1 MNIDQPPVHALDRP
15 LVHADQAFEILDAPT
30 PNMAPPESTIQPS
43 AVAHAWDALID
54 HLSSGQSIDQ
64 HHPLLVALLQALM
77 ETGVLPTNAPL
88 TESGIAQFHD
98 WMMGMMPNRPQDMM
112 LIEGW
117 LLAQLSDANPQSGV
131 QQISVCHGIN
141 EFQQFSVTTH
151 VKRGDAW
158 LTLGPFSATPS
169 VYDHALHASST
180 TIFTHVVEHQGPT
193 LDYSQAHTALALSD
207 ADTVALNNWFEARFP
222 QGIESDSAVGMA
234 DAIYTALLDDG
245 FEYLPDNG
253 DSWAS
258 VADTLGSGSG
268 DCEDFSHLLH
278 AAFSYGFAAWP
289 PSDAPQLSVVA
300 GLVGQ
305 GAYVLGHSVLHLQVN
320 GDTHV
325 YDMARTVVADSTS
338 RGTLLANYRQQVA
351 FNEVLHYNDQAT
363 TITASQVDLASFS
376 TASSQTSS
384 PSRPFIT
391 YVDSMLQSS
400 GITDSSLSYS
410 DLIRSVIEAET
421 GAFEENKGLLARPED
436 ELVFDTDLVDFQVVN
451 FFGPEEIDNLIG
463 NYELSMDE
471 VVQLNEIVHE
481 AMATNQPIT
490 LDSLDYL
497 LETSPYTNI
506 REVIYMYLEFEK
518 VIGYDW
524 FPNTKSFSK
533 SYTDIH
539 QKLMELGII
548 SAHGEI
554 DPEKL
559 EDSATLTAFKAFMTI
574 DFGGEQMV
582 SSQADRVLAMIRN
595 KHYVF
600 SSGGGV
606 PQGDNGLARAL
617 GEFEALSETLF
628 KGFLGSPVGTKL
640 DGGHTLGQSRFAKGD
655 SDSLF
660 IRTDHN
666 AIQEFMSRFLT
677 VQNIIS
683 AHLTAIFSFCDM
695 VESLSAKLGNEHS
708 MASESANHRQKIMQ
722 AFNSYSGAMN
732 ESLHNVMDMF
742 EKSVQKVNEARY
754 QTAVAKIEDEYKGVL
769 NQLKDQMLAD
779 QSSIHKNQIMM
790 ALSQDYYRMLSD
802 NRKSMQSAMVDVPNF
817 GPNLLPSTFS
827 GFLIEHSDEMGEL
840 TSIQI
845 WSYLVASGVINE
857 QGMLTDGHK
866 TKSDIEAKV
875 VINRDD
881 SISVADSDNEGMKQ
895 FKALLQQELVKFKGW
910 MRSATSDQKTQLR
923 ATIHARLGSHA
934 STQQDMANGKVLQ
947 IVHPSISSFDTSSF
961 IPSIMDMMA
970 RDSDELYYDPK
981 TTGVIPFHGI
991 DDDIDIDIAAQ
1002 HNRFNEMLLSED
1014 SWIDYLKKFEKE
1026 PVDLLFPIDFKTFG
1040 DEGEYNLTPVQK
1052 EQLSQILETHYH
1064 DRLLGFDYFSLGP
1077 LGLSPKANYE
1087 LMRKLYFERYI
1098 NGMNQVIYRPEIIQ
1112 PSHQPFTSEDLFN
1125 SLKDSGMLVEDDAG
1139 KFNVDLTNINN
1150 FSNKYSDE
1158 YSSAIVDAIIQELR
1172 ATKNP
1177 NALHLSRNAA
1187 AVTEPGSGFQMVNVE
1202 MMAMAKKNLAMM
1214 NMVRRIFMTLV
1225 SAQAQFIDRL
1235 AARMSEHA
1243 TQSSHYL
1250 DTPMQLMESHM
1261 RLADRQLSTIQTQT
1275 RQMVDRINDLH
1286 KLRLN
1291 LVKQTDP
1298 TKRRLSLASEYLQM
1312 VGAILMVV
1320 PNAYFQ
1326 GIGVLIT
1333 MASLALGTVETYRD
1347 HQLEKKLHQTMVEYD
1362 DWFDDVR
1369 QQSLEF
1375 FSANGV
1381 TPNPFGSSAGHSSE
1395 LVIDDL
1401 PRSVVDYSNAHSY
1414 INPDAPQV
1422 QQLLNER
1429 VFPNG
1434 LPDSPDAII
1443 EGVHAFMLENTQYVS
1458 DGTHDDWADVNDVAS
1473 SLRGDCED
1481 LINLEHSLLLA
1492 AFSKSGQPC
1501 PTPVNHAAYVTVDGD
1516 PVGHVFSTI
1525 EYNGQTMVLDPS
1537 LEHGGMVAY
1546 DDYKRRYAVNE
1557 VFTYTAGQTHV
1568 IEPAALGLE
1577 TASGMDSVFDDE
1589 FLNDICTTFSNV
1601 KITPGASDDDI
1612 IRILGGSMIDKILD
1626 KIPGLNIPLIGDGF
1640 GLFMKQFLPG
1650 NAFAGIVGYA
1660 DDFKRSDVYQKVM
1673 NGLTLPITSIL
1684 ESLFD
1689 YDSYFDELTDESKK
1703 QILENV
1709 ANGNVND
1716 LSPIRDQLIRSGMD
1730 LFNSNAGRR
1739 REFNAQAGRSA
1750 NALDFPIYFD
1760 SVTYTDGDGNEQ
1772 TLDLPLAK
1780 RQKLAE
1786 ILSNA
1791 YNTNQYKYIELIAI
1805 SESLGLT
1812 DAETIG
1818 LINQLQALGYMVNFQ
1833 VVLPLSYSVSGSFLD
1848 RYIKEDYRYK
1858 FSDRLSKFLQDNRGL
1873 NFREFTLSGEFEDLF
1888 GDDSH
1893 WFNAGF
1899 DKFDVTEGIMDE
1911 LLALNILKY
1920 DQDQRIYTI
1929 NTFTMPVTT
1938 NLNTEPSIQALLQQQ
1953 VASLGDMHGTDSHDL
1968 RSRFLI
1974 DMDSK
1979 GQRVTTDHIAIEGF
1993 KDDIRITQEKLRLV
2007 FMVTKMITESLLTL
2021 AAIIGDEQKAKVA
2034 NGLQEI
2040 FESNFDLVNADVQM
2054 FEQIMSHMETA
2065 INHNVQVEKTRY
2077 EKKYDFQFKL
2087 AILPASMVFAKVAQ
2101 PIQVVADI
2109 FETTMLH
2116 YDTFGHNQWSERYLN
2131 TNQFGEEG
2139 FIQQAAYHRFG
2150 KYYDIGGGPYSSAYN
2165 LKYVNIRLL
2174 RSKNFDLLWDAA
2186 TGDASIQK
2194 TTGLAFKDIIG
2205 GELNGDSAHYLDLDY
2220 NRFASIRQQM
2230 VSNGMRAQMLLVY
2243 VMAKAGFLA
2252 SLTKSIRGDGKVASS
2267 QALATSIDILER
2279 EVMHDMDSLNAIQS
2293 MHQEAVR
2300 VHNMHIDALQRVE
2313 KSVIE
2318 GVLFGA
2324 FFSVGFVAPS
2334 LFQSLGGLASMLTIK
2349 AIANMLHGFLT
2360 GFDAMDKAQTRLE
2373 RKTFAKQ
2380 DAPQEPESPDG
2391 DANRRSYQPQTKA
2404 LTNPYELPE
2413 WMTKAE
2419 ANYLEDTYDK
2429 NKVIYYQSTPIGDAF
2444 GFGHAGVN
2452 WYELAIQQVE
2462 LKKLFAAWDAILKVN
2477 QSRSEAIQ
2485 AIAEDLGAVVSS
2497 LSFTRGL
2504 KSSMAFQKSLMTTTL
2519 DQRYKMIQAV
2529 VDLFNRVQKERRE
2542 TIIQLV
2548 KGVLMGLIGKSI
2560 AKQRSITD
2568 RNKMSFSQSLT
2579 IKQRLN
2585 PMSAKF
2591 LGRGDNRFLDAF
2603 NRFGEDI
2610 MRLVGALIRR
2620 EQLESARAERSNQ
2633 LASATHRMGAGSG
2646 AEAVLYIASA
2656 QASSK
2661 KIESDVIGEIKS
2673 YENDFKNVILDM
2685 KRVVEAQ
2692 AREIAKLQTSGDAE
2706 FIKQKHKELSKS
2718 ILKDDMVN
2726 TQRIMKEVA
2735 AGLAKP
2741 NIKQTWNLPTIGG
2754 ALLTADNLRRSIV
2767 RAFLPL
2773 LKLVGMERL
2782 EAPMHPTQIRSIG
2795 RLWKTVDNA
2804 ETIIKENGG
2813 NQQAL
2818 EEFQDEKDGLI
2829 TLVDD
2834 FQKSVSQD
2842 SFGEDTLIQSI
2853 RLLQDISNKFD
2864 TLSRIVGQFDD
2875 YQSRTMTQKLNQLVF
2890 SSTSNIKAASANIQ
2904 SFVVF
2909 ATAATVVHLNPH
2921 AKAHQHQSG
2930 QHHNLTSFYSW
2941 LDNQEARSPGR
2952 VYAPLAQQFAQLS
2965 NQDNANQQALFNFFK
2980 QALNDN
2986 NETSAQRQ
2994 LAIKL
2999 LAYQQRNARAT
3010 IQFLNEEVKNK
3021 DRRASLRSILNQAQQ
3036 QNNPNFAK
3044 HLLYGHSPRMSGI
3057 VPKVFRKKGDQ
3068 YHPLVTQWMM
3078 DAEENNT
3085 LVNYFNQLE
3094 MDDQLQR
3101 PDLSDG
3107 WLSAAAS
3114 RLQPTG
3120 RLKKWEYEK
3129 EWDNLVSELSL
3140 DDAPDTQSKV
3150 QRLKG
3155 VVNFAAALTISE
3167 TNKQKLYKRIEILFK
3182 SLTTDVRGIGPD
3194 QNDSFFEL
3202 LSATLAFQSLNP
3214 TFESAFLEQLA
3225 EKYHANNPSDFSVPS
3240 ATSKQPLYQQLE
3252 LQMASHRHSY
3262 NSRALIVSMFDDIQ
3276 SKIDDHPYGT
3286 TYPNQQSKFDRMSD
3300 EDLINHDKVL
3310 DNDLRVV
3317 QALLNR
3323 VKLHGA
3329 NADTLR
3335 FLVDHQFT
3343 ALWSFLNQQ
3352 VSKNPHDFNAI
3363 AESFSQMV
3371 QCGAITPIPDS
3382 PQRLMMELL
3391 FGDGTQFNDACNRLN
3406 AQILPQM
3413 QALPLSDDTIIH
3425 LLNQSRNQ
3433 KNLWEQ
3439 AIRDDDGPLRNL
3451 VLSRMALSNELM
3463 GDMKMTDSK
3472 LTHAFIEKQ
3481 PDIAFQRLLN
3491 GPPIDTSIIN
3501 GLLPTIA
3508 SSMAWLEKPQLAAK
3522 LYEKLKTNQKDI
3534 LYNHLWREKQNYR
3547 ALDVLYHALDDA
3559 QKKELKSRFDTWC
3572 KSQKETIDQLTD
3584 NTEKGMKL
3592 EKIKKIVH
3600 TIYPVFEG
3608 FGHTLNNVLQVS
3620 PFEPELVNHVM
3631 SHMDQGQYP
3640 QYIQD
3645 LTTHW
3650 DKRDTPN
3657 YDIQKRH
3664 IVELDQTFQAQPDD
3678 QMATDFIKDWVE
3690 SQEPNRR
3697 VAAHVWLN
3705 AQLKVDQKKQAWQE
3719 LAQRDS
3725 DIRWLLG
3732 AHGIALPATERIQDV
3747 SSQMVTR
3754 LFSPHQSTK
3763 NTTQACL
3770 SDLAAISNAT
3780 IRGQVLSDMLHQ
3792 LRPSLQMGF
3801 IKYRLCI
3808 NIIADIFKK
3817 FPELANHSDELNGAM
3832 TAFLTDILNPPAGVT
3847 YQIHDQKAAF
3857 LTLLDTMPND
3867 PFSRYMAKIEQLV
3880 GYDALY
3886 EFSIKNPHA
3895 TSATPFEQAVSRRVA
3910 LMATQAQN
3918 IDKTKFDSYKR
3929 YIEYSQGR
3937 LTPDDFFRQPT
3948 ITEDRQPTIT
3958 EDLAHLHQWHP
3969 HEFGRLCYDLSKT
3982 KNAAYRNHIF
3992 EQMAEKIPRGLTND
4006 VDINFALAI
4015 QSMVVEIDRYYTMP
4029 GQSVLQ
4035 EFFTVVQNQQKYDSI
4050 DDLFKESAWCD
4061 FICVSSLP
4069 NKSSN
4074 RFQTLIIE
4082 NLLEAKLKPTWSI
4095 GNVLNLKRHPLYDS
4109 FPTLSGAAFDAF
4121 VGRLIQGN
4129 RIQHHHALAG
4139 IVEKAPGLNAPRKKT
4154 ETIIQGIVQKIV
4166 TKQGGGI
4173 DTLLGVADELGAKKD
4188 FWFAE
4193 VGHYFKHKSRLPIKG
4208 KVLHGQTSLP
4218 DKDSTHRRP
4227 QYTELLDQLVQLQRQ
4242 TDSSKL
4248 LMAHLVAALP
4258 GHLGKDTLPDR
4269 WVTLFNSWFD
4279 KVSQGMRQPEKDK
4292 LLTDSIDDVQRLM
4305 TKPNITSLQS
4315 KIKDSGNPFTKVV
4328 NGLTLGQARAGQF
4341 NIRAQLFKQQ
4351 HLMVEGM
4358 NSNKLLD
4365 IIDALEK
4372 FDAYNR
4378 KNELSKQSGFSVGH
4392 VPLASVV

>member
-1 MNIDQPPVHALDRP
+1 MNIDQPPIQTLDRP
-15 LVHADQAFEILDAPT
+15 LVHADQAFEILDAPI
-30 PNMAPPESTIQPS
+30 PNAAVPESTIQPS

-54 HLSSGQSIDQ
+54 HLSSGQPIDQ

-77 ETGVLPTNAPL
+77 DAGVLPATTPL
-88 TESGIAQFHD
+88 TESGMAQFHD
-98 WMMGMMPNRPQDMM
+98 WMMGMMPDRPQDMM

-117 LLAQLSDANPQSGV
+117 LLAQLSDANPLSGV

-158 LTLGPFSATPS
+158 LTLSPFSATS
-169 VYDHALHASST
+169 SAYDHALHASSAA
-180 TIFTHVVEHQGPT
+180 IFTHVVEHQGPT

-384 PSRPFIT
+384 PSRSFIT

-410 DLIRSVIEAET
+410 DLIRLVIEAET
-421 GAFEENKGLLARPED
+421 GAFEENKRLLARPED
-436 ELVFDTDLVDFQVVN
+436 ELVLEADLVDLIVVDFLSPDIIPILKN
-451 FFGPEEIDNLIG
+451 H
-463 NYELSMDE
+463 YELSMNDI
-471 VVQLNEIVHE
+471 VQLNDILHE

-497 LETSPYTNI
+497 LETSRFTNI
-506 REVIYMYLEFEK
+506 RESIYFVLEYLNVIDIYNGK
-518 VIGYDW
+518 VL
-524 FPNTKSFSK
+524 SFKTISK
-533 SYTDIH
+533 LYTDIH
-539 QKLMELGII
+539 QKLIDLGII

-559 EDSATLTAFKAFMTI
+559 EDSATITAFKAFMTI
-574 DFGGEQMV
+574 DFGGEQIV
-582 SSQADRVLAMIRN
+582 SGQADRVLAMIRN
-595 KHYVF
+595 KHYVL
-600 SSGGGV
+600 SNGGV
-606 PQGDNGLARAL
+606 AQGDNGLASAL
-617 GEFEALSETLF
+617 SEFEALSETLF
-628 KGFLGSPVGTKL
+628 KGFLGSPVGIDL
-640 DGGHTLGQSRFAKGD
+640 DEGRTIGQSPFAKGN

-660 IRTDHN
+660 IRTDHK
-666 AIQEFMSRFLT
+666 AIQEYMSRFLT

-683 AHLTAIFSFCDM
+683 AHFTAIFSFCDM

-722 AFNSYSGAMN
+722 AFNNFSGTVN
-732 ESLHNVMDMF
+732 ESLNTMMDMF

-754 QTAVAKIEDEYKGVL
+754 QTAVTEIEDEYNGVGAIL
-769 NQLKDQMLAD
+769 QDQFLAD
-779 QSSIHKNQIMM
+779 QSSIHKNQLMM

-817 GPNLLPSTFS
+817 GANLMPSTFS
-827 GFLIEHSDEMGEL
+827 GFLIRNSETMGEL

-845 WSYLVASGVINE
+845 WSYLVASGVIDE
-857 QGMLTDGHK
+857 HGKLTESHNIK
-866 TKSDIEAKV
+866 EKIEAN
-875 VINRDD
+875 VILTRDAT
-881 SISVADSDNEGMKQ
+881 ITVADDEGEDMKQ
-895 FKALLQQELVKFKGW
+895 FKQLLKQELPKFKDW
-910 MRSATSDQKTQLR
+910 MAR
-923 ATIHARLGSHA
+923 ATEAEKKQLQAEIHARLGSHA
-934 STQQDMANGKVLQ
+934 SNQQDMANGKVLR
-947 IVHPSISSFDTSSF
+947 IIHPGIQSFDTSSF
-961 IPSIMDMMA
+961 MPSVMDMMA
-970 RDSDELYYDPK
+970 RDSDELYYNPK

-991 DDDIDIDIAAQ
+991 DDDIDIAAQ

-1026 PVDLLFPIDFKTFG
+1026 PVVQWFPITFTEFG
-1040 DEGEYNLTPVQK
+1040 DKPYKLTPVQK
-1052 EQLSQILETHYH
+1052 EQLSQILNTHF
-1064 DRLLGFDYFSLGP
+1064 DEFLRFDYSSFSP
-1077 LGLSPKANYE
+1077 LGLSKEENEALMIE
-1087 LMRKLYFERYI
+1087 LYSMGYI
-1098 NGMNQVIYRPEIIQ
+1098 KSCQVILSDKVE

-1158 YSSAIVDAIIQELR
+1158 YSSAIVDAIVQELR

-1177 NALHLSRNAA
+1177 NALHLSRKAA

-1577 TASGMDSVFDDE
+1577 TASGMDSVFDDK

-1640 GLFMKQFLPG
+1640 GFFMKQFLPG

-1673 NGLTLPITSIL
+1673 NGLTLPITRIL
-1684 ESLFD
+1684 DSLFD
-1689 YDSYFDELTDESKK
+1689 YDSYFEELTDESKK

-1716 LSPIRDQLIRSGMD
+1716 LSPIRDQLIRSGMG

-1750 NALDFPIYFD
+1750 NALDFPIYFE
-1760 SVTYTDGDGNEQ
+1760 SVTYMDGDRNEQ
-1772 TLDLPLAK
+1772 TLELSLAK

-1786 ILSNA
+1786 ILSNI
-1791 YNTNQYKYIELIAI
+1791 YNHEYPVIDLGDIMH
-1805 SESLGLT
+1805 SLELT
-1812 DAETIG
+1812 DDQAIA
-1818 LINQLQALGYMVNFQ
+1818 LIIQLQGLGYVVNSQ
-1833 VVLPLSYSVSGSFLD
+1833 VVIPELHDAMSDSFLEMF
-1848 RYIKEDYRYK
+1848 INEECIYK
-1858 FSDRLSKFLQDNRGL
+1858 FSYGLSELLKNNQGVSFDANKL
-1873 NFREFTLSGEFEDLF
+1873 
-1888 GDDSH
+1888 GDVFMGFYTSNPD
-1893 WFNAGF
+1893 WFNDNEAV
-1899 DKFDVTEGIMDE
+1899 DKYDFKNGIMDE
-1911 LLALNILKY
+1911 LLALNIVKQNEHGLFF
-1920 DQDQRIYTI
+1920 I

-1993 KDDIRITQEKLRLV
+1993 KDDIRITQEKLRIV
-2007 FMVTKMITESLLTL
+2007 FMVTKMMTESLLTL

-2109 FETTMLH
+2109 FEATMLH

-2186 TGDASIQK
+2186 TKVDPIQK

-2220 NRFASIRQQM
+2220 NRFASIRKQM

-2267 QALATSIDILER
+2267 QALATSIDTLER

-2324 FFSVGFVAPS
+2324 FFSVGFFAPS

-2504 KSSMAFQKSLMTTTL
+2504 KSSMSLKKSLMTTKL
-2519 DQRYKMIQAV
+2519 DQRYKMIEAV

-2548 KGVLMGLIGKSI
+2548 KGVLMGIIGKSM

-2591 LGRGDNRFLDAF
+2591 LGRGDNQFLDAF

-2673 YENDFKNVILDM
+2673 YENDFKNVILDI
-2685 KRVVEAQ
+2685 KRVVETQ
-2692 AREIAKLQTSGDAE
+2692 AREIAKLQTRGDAE
-2706 FIKQKHKELSKS
+2706 FIKQKREELSKS

-2741 NIKQTWNLPTIGG
+2741 NSEQKWNMPTIGG

-2773 LKLVGMERL
+2773 LKLFGKERL
-2782 EAPMHPTQIRSIG
+2782 EYPMSPTQSSSIG
-2795 RLWKTVDNA
+2795 RLWKTVENA
-2804 ETIIKENGG
+2804 ETIIEKNGG
-2813 NQQAL
+2813 NKQAL
-2818 EEFQDEKDGLI
+2818 KEFQNEKDDLI
-2829 TLVDD
+2829 KLVND

-2853 RLLQDISNKFD
+2853 ELLQDISNKFQS
-2864 TLSRIVGQFDD
+2864 LSGIVGQFDD
-2875 YQSRTMTQKLNQLVF
+2875 YQSRTIKQKLNQLVF

-2921 AKAHQHQSG
+2921 AKAHQHQLG
-2930 QHHNLTSFYSW
+2930 QDHNLTSFYRW
-2941 LDNQEARSPGR
+2941 LDDQEARSPGR

-2980 QALNDN
+2980 SALNQDN
-2986 NETSAQRQ
+2986 EQSQDAKF
-2994 LAIKL
+2994 AIKL
-2999 LAYQQRNARAT
+2999 LAFQQRNAKAT
-3010 IQFLNEEVKNK
+3010 IQLLDKEVENK
-3021 DRRASLRSILNQAQQ
+3021 DRRASHFRSIVNQAK
-3036 QNNPNFAK
+3036 QNNPTFAK
-3044 HLLYGHSPRMSGI
+3044 HLLYGHSPRISDFMPNG
-3057 VPKVFRKKGDQ
+3057 FRNKPPQ
-3068 YHPLVTQWMM
+3068 LVTQWMM
-3078 DAEENNT
+3078 SADHNKT
-3085 LVNYFNQLE
+3085 LADHFNQLE

-3101 PDLSDG
+3101 AALSDG
-3107 WLSAAAS
+3107 MLSAAAS

-3140 DDAPDTQSKV
+3140 DDALDTQSKV

-3167 TNKQKLYKRIEILFK
+3167 TKKQALYKQIQTLFEK
-3182 SLTTDVRGIGPD
+3182 ISIDEIGPN
-3194 QNDSFFEL
+3194 QKDSFFEL
-3202 LSATLAFQSLNP
+3202 LSAILEFQSLN
-3214 TFESAFLEQLA
+3214 SNLAQAFLSKLA
-3225 EKYHANNPSDFSVPS
+3225 EHYIQNFNTYTVPLNAS
-3240 ATSKQPLYQQLE
+3240 EQSLYQALAV
-3252 LQMASHRHSY
+3252 QMASHMHHHDPS
-3262 NSRALIVSMFDDIQ
+3262 SDIVQMFNGIQ
-3276 SKIDDHPYGT
+3276 AQLDAHTYGT
-3286 TYPNQQSKFDRMSD
+3286 TDSAQQTKFNSMHVA
-3300 EDLINHDKVL
+3300 DLIDPTKML

-3317 QALLNR
+3317 RELFSKGELEK
-3323 VKLHGA
+3323 VDA
-3329 NADTLR
+3329 NTVR
-3335 FLVDHQFT
+3335 FLVEHQFN
-3343 ALWSFLNQQ
+3343 ALWAFLKQQ
-3352 VSKNPHDFNAI
+3352 VDETWKTQLFDEITNSIRERF
-3363 AESFSQMV
+3363 QT
-3371 QCGAITPIPDS
+3371 GAITPILDS
-3382 PQRLMMELL
+3382 PQWLMMALL
-3391 FGDGTQFNDACNRLN
+3391 FGTQTQFNDACRLLSP
-3406 AQILPQM
+3406 AILPQM

-3425 LLNQSRNQ
+3425 LLEKHPNQ
-3433 KNLWEQ
+3433 KGLWKQE
-3439 AIRDDDGPLRNL
+3439 ISRHEPLRDI
-3451 VLSRMALSNELM
+3451 VLSRMQLSDALM

-3481 PDIAFQRLLN
+3481 PDIAFQRLIEAAGPN
-3491 GPPIDTSIIN
+3491 GVIDHA
-3501 GLLPTIA
+3501 LLPTIA
-3508 SSMAWLEKPQLAAK
+3508 SSMAWLQNPQLAEQLYGGLTDDQKSTIVNK
-3522 LYEKLKTNQKDI
+3522 LFQAEDI
-3534 LYNHLWREKQNYR
+3534 R
-3547 ALDVLYHALDDA
+3547 AFEVLYHSFDGA
-3559 QKKELKSRFDTWC
+3559 QKDRIKASFNGWC
-3572 KSQKETIDQLTD
+3572 NGQKTRIDRLPDILDKHQQMEALT
-3584 NTEKGMKL
+3584 NK
-3592 EKIKKIVH
+3592 VR
-3600 TIYPVFEG
+3600 TIYPIFEG
-3608 FGHTLNNVLQVS
+3608 FSNTLASVLQHN
-3620 PFEPELVNHVM
+3620 PFEPNFVNHVM
-3631 SHMDQGQYP
+3631 SHVDRQQYP
-3640 QYIQD
+3640 QHIQELATD
-3645 LTTHW
+3645 WNKDHDYSHSVQQRLI
-3650 DKRDTPN
+3650 D
-3657 YDIQKRH
+3657 
-3664 IVELDQTFQAQPDD
+3664 ELDQEFTAQPVSEIFP
-3678 QMATDFIKDWVE
+3678 DFITHWVN
-3690 SQEPNRR
+3690 SPEPNNR

-3705 AQLKVDQKKQAWQE
+3705 AQLKVDQKKQAWQD
-3719 LAQRDS
+3719 LAKTNP
-3725 DIRWLLG
+3725 DIRRLLG
-3732 AHGIALPATERIQDV
+3732 AHGSALPVTERIQDV
-3747 SSQMVTR
+3747 SSQMVSR
-3754 LFSPHQSTK
+3754 LFSSDQSVD
-3763 NTTQACL
+3763 TTNACL
-3770 SDLAAISNAT
+3770 NDLLSISNAA
-3780 IRGQVLSDMLHQ
+3780 IRGQVVSDMLHQ
-3792 LRPSLQMGF
+3792 LKTSLSCGF
-3801 IKYRLCI
+3801 LNPDQCIKMV
-3808 NIIADIFKK
+3808 AAIFEK
-3817 FPELANHSDELNGAM
+3817 FPELANHSEQLNGAM
-3832 TAFLTDILNPPAGVT
+3832 AAFLTDILERPPSSNHIEG
-3847 YQIHDQKAAF
+3847 DQKTAF
-3857 LTLLDTMPND
+3857 LSLLNTMPND

-3895 TSATPFEQAVSRRVA
+3895 PSATPFEQAVSRRVA
-3910 LMATQAQN
+3910 LMATQGQLIAN
-3918 IDKTKFDSYKR
+3918 SKFVSYKR
-3929 YIEYSQGR
+3929 YIDYSQGR
-3937 LTPDDFFRQPT
+3937 LTPDDFF
-3948 ITEDRQPTIT
+3948 RQPTIT

-3992 EQMAEKIPRGLTND
+3992 EQMAKKIPRGLTND

-4035 EFFTVVQNQQKYDSI
+4035 EFFTVVQSQQKYGSI

-4061 FICVSSLP
+4061 FICVSHLR
-4069 NKSSN
+4069 NTSSN
-4074 RFQTLIIE
+4074 EFQRLIIR
-4082 NLLEAKLKPTWSI
+4082 NLLDAKLKSKWSP

-4109 FPTLSGAAFDAF
+4109 FPSLSGGAFDAF

-4139 IVEKAPGLNAPRKKT
+4139 IVEEAPRLNAPRKKT

-4173 DTLLGVADELGAKKD
+4173 DTLLGVADELGAKKG

-4193 VGHYFKHKSRLPIKG
+4193 VGHYFKHKSLYPIKG
-4208 KVLHGQTSLP
+4208 KALHGQTSLP
-4218 DKDSTHRRP
+4218 DKDSTHRRA
-4227 QYTELLDQLVQLQRQ
+4227 QYTELLDQLVQLQPQ
-4242 TDSSKL
+4242 TDSFKQ

-4279 KVSQGMRQPEKDK
+4279 KVTQGMPQSENHQ
-4292 LLTDSIDDVQRLM
+4292 LLTDLIDDVQSLM

-4315 KIKDSGNPFTKVV
+4315 KIKDLGSNPFTNVV
-4328 NGLTLGQARAGQF
+4328 NGLTPDQARAGQF
-4341 NIRAQLFKQQ
+4341 NIRVQLFKQQ

-4392 VPLASVV
+4392 VPSASVI